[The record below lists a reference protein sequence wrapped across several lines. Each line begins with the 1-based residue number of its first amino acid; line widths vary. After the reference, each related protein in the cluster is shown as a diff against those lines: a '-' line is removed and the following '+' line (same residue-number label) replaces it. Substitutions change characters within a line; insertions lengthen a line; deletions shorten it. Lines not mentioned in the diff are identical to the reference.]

1 MEIAKVT
8 TNEEFI
14 KVTETYKGLLQDPA
28 TTKSSTLKEIRNKL
42 ETFINKQLVKV
53 NKAATKDQAK
63 LSDLLELLIIID
75 THLPFEDFF
84 KHAGLE
90 IFPIVFKLTFY
101 NNDHSVVNS
110 DESDSH
116 YLHAVRIMNPQE
128 IKEIIERQAKR
139 PIEGKIN
146 LVVNNLLTKMLY
158 HCDRQKLLI

>member
-14 KVTETYKGLLQDPA
+14 KVTETYKTILQDPA
-28 TTKSSTLKEIRNKL
+28 AKAKSATLNEIRNKL

-53 NKAATKDQAK
+53 NKAATKDPVK
-63 LSDLLELLIIID
+63 LSDLLDLLIIID

-84 KHAGLE
+84 KHAGLD

-110 DESDSH
+110 DESDDQQ
-116 YLHAVRIMNPQE
+116 YLHSVRILAPEE
-128 IKEIIERQAKR
+128 IREWIMR
-139 PIEGKIN
+139 
-146 LVVNNLLTKMLY
+146 
-158 HCDRQKLLI
+158 